1 MTKAY
6 LGNCQDEEII
16 ELLFGSVS
24 EFARLV
30 EEHGDEFTIGDTR
43 VEYDDENDIHSFY
56 VVEVFYDDVVEE
68 A

>member
-1 MTKAY
+1 MNRVY

-30 EEHGDEFTIGDTR
+30 EEHGDEFTINGTR

-56 VVEVFYDDVVEE
+56 AVEE
-68 A
+68 G

>member
-6 LGNCQDEEII
+6 LGNCQDEEMI
-16 ELLFGSVS
+16 ELLFGTVS

-30 EEHGDEFTIGDTR
+30 EEHGDEFTVSDIR
-43 VEYDDENDIHSFY
+43 VEYDKDTDVHSFF
-56 VVEVFYDDVVEE
+56 VVEI